1 MNFGQNGVEAK
12 PSEFVFVSILP
23 EWNNPKGLWNGV
35 QTMRT
40 AINSSSLAQINDINL
55 KIFDEIC
62 AERFNALNLE
72 CVLISLIDKVPSD
85 ALPHLAEQYHV
96 TGNEG
101 QLQAVTEEEKRN
113 LIKSSIK
120 MHRYKGT
127 KYALKEIFRT
137 LNLTCDIEEWFN
149 YGGLPYH
156 FKVLLQISDT
166 SISENTEERLLSSV
180 KEYKN
185 ETL

>member
-1 MNFGQNGVEAK
+1 
-12 PSEFVFVSILP
+12 
-23 EWNNPKGLWNGV
+23 
-35 QTMRT
+35 
-40 AINSSSLAQINDINL
+40 
-55 KIFDEIC
+55 
-62 AERFNALNLE
+62 
-72 CVLISLIDKVPSD
+72 
-85 ALPHLAEQYHV
+85 
-96 TGNEG
+96 
-101 QLQAVTEEEKRN
+101 
-113 LIKSSIK
+113 

-137 LNLTCDIEEWFN
+137 LNLTGDIEEWFD
-149 YGGLPYH
+149 YGGQPYH